1 MAEIDVTK
9 SSSSSVEITKD
20 ELVDGLRNIPQ
31 KNRNKLKTRLSS
43 PTAQYNLDTLNRG
56 NQVLNFLKDQGYTYE
71 LQTRSRGNGLLAKV
85 RGLGGNDFLITVA
98 MADDPNSRQAYNRNG
113 ANKVGNVTMNNRN
126 FYTANQGLQNTFD
139 MFLALTGK
147 LSVEID
153 PPKDS
158 SSKRKRD
165 KFDMAY
171 NIVDENGKVV
181 SRFFRRKLKENDLE
195 LERDGFEQTVEP
207 DDFLIEAFGEDDT
220 SLIRSPLEELIHE
233 TNERIER
240 EADENNMIMIVN
252 QGFQEHIEVA
262 PIQYD
267 NNRTYENMDLD
278 MLLALNDR
286 NTLADAIV
294 REMLVNE
301 DFTLDN
307 DQIIAEDGLKD
318 LLMENTAGIRA
329 NTIDPNELG
338 PNYQAV
344 LDMVHDNLEKQ
355 NITNIEVSI
364 DEDHVIHWTGER
376 GYYQGINSRRKNE
389 TKELSGEIG
398 QVFLPDDEGIINTK
412 FRTVEASSDRNYR
425 MIPSYTA
432 YYADRDGIEI
442 IPKTKYAKVKDK
454 NENERE
460 GEFVIRENGEL
471 LKIPDPDE
479 KNATPRHW
487 TLDELSPEKIK
498 KMSTMIAAR
507 SSHKTFGV
515 PIAMTQREKKVYE
528 VATVTLE
535 DGREVVADENG
546 NPLTHPKDK
555 NMMFSKEQFPEHILK
570 AQINSINRR
579 NALRPNDQIPMIGYT
594 TRKPTLRESIRVRGF
609 EQSLEQNLEAIIARQ
624 VLQEQSSYKDTT
636 SLNKLYHGDVYG
648 TRVKGDKGLTPSVI
662 KTYRNRV
669 RFPNEITDMSYEE
682 LDEGLEYD
690 SKGDVIEYRKS
701 ATHRHNLIAFEGI
714 FDRSLSSDG
723 QALGKIKYL
732 NNGVTVNQDGS
743 LNVPENNYTSAAPIY
758 DDVPYTWGDPS
769 DRAMM
774 GPNQVMKS
782 RDVSNATVAL
792 MSYKGY
798 TFEDGAV
805 ISEDYAKRMG
815 AIVNGYDENGEPI
828 PLQVGDKISDM
839 HGNKATISY
848 IATPEKDKLFKEN
861 PQLDVIMNPHSIP
874 SRKNTGV
881 VLEMQKNGNFQDI
894 TLNGEKVAEAG
905 TLGVVLTNITAKD
918 KTHTYEQGEGRL
930 GRSFGVQE
938 AWVANALELDG
949 VMDEVYGEN
958 KKAYERLRKYM
969 NVTGLDMD
977 EDGVMYQSNSV
988 KYDPETGEYNMEVID
1003 FKGYDKEQGLS
1014 LPEGEAAIK
1023 LPVNVD
1029 LPSGRSSDTL
1039 YVLPEEFRKTQELY
1053 DGGRMYHDYSRVY
1066 SEIAEISGDFEL
1078 KKQEWIRNY
1087 IGENG
1092 ENNFDFTDKQQLD
1105 MFMEYIPD
1113 EHRKEISDYITQTQ
1127 NEIQGKVSQLTDRI
1141 VEDKLGGFV
1150 TIDQEKNRELR
1161 DGAAVKRS
1169 IMKRDIMGRQVPH
1182 SATSVVTADPNVD
1195 INTIKVSPEIYEKMA
1210 LKNPEEDRVLL
1221 WRDPALH
1228 DGSMRS
1234 FKIEKDENLVGVGI
1248 NPLVTESFGMDF
1260 DGDTVGLYAPKS
1272 EAAQKDLKEKAALEK
1287 HLIDPT
1293 SEEFTGNIGMDF
1305 VSSAYKAGYV
1315 GENITQ
1321 GRLKGREDEV
1331 KDMNP
1336 KDQLQFMLTEM
1347 AKEENGAEKINQLWK
1362 DTVTSEEYNIGA
1374 SKIDLRDRE
1383 AFRDSMMH
1391 MAKIGAKGKPSGIQ
1405 SEIEQRFDKE
1415 GITSYAKKMKHADF
1429 RSTAKG
1435 KNGNE
1440 PTVMQYYDRAV
1451 FMVDLKNKIE
1461 NPKSKDEKKQ
1471 SEAQLKYMLTAGHYR
1486 TDKKTGFKTWVE
1498 HTGGLARDYNR
1509 TREAQAG
1516 KVDLTGRAG
1525 AKSQKLVS
1533 IMYDDKDGA
1542 MSAME
1547 VTEPLTQATLKL
1559 KHNPEDTPEIENLLN
1574 DFDKLL
1580 NEGGKSKNDFIGAF
1594 TNEKGSGMY
1603 DKIGLNVNKKHLS
1616 KVFDAISDGDKQNP
1630 TTRPIEDV
1638 MNEKMSP
1645 LMKVNMKGYDA
1656 IREMAEDNSNNLRKI
1671 ARGHQD
1677 VKLHS
1682 FKDGNYSGKHV
1693 PKNLKDVSAPS
1704 IKKEADKCYDRALAK
1719 HNEQEKQKVQESE
1732 KRHNKVAVEQER
1744 PTNNKEIN
1752 ASQEYTNKEHVI
1764 KEEVKN
1770 VSSKTHSNDWYVVN
1784 KVMPVDEVEAK
1795 DQAKQAF
1802 DKQNHN
1808 GKSFDEYYEE
1818 VSKSEDPKE
1827 NPIMQL
1833 ENDPDYQDYKY
1844 GKSYGNDSKDPNYT
1858 NFTAYKE
1865 HLNQEQSKKAQRIA
1879 KENKKNN
1886 VRTERIKKEDM
1897 TDVITKSIANGEV
1910 KDVSEQISRQDNDS
1924 IKNRVELVNKIK
1936 NEPVDLNT
1944 EYIEVSKEEA
1954 LQKFAKD
1961 FEKEPVLNNDDM
1973 SVSEYIN
1980 DLDDEFPIEER
1991 LEIDES
1997 YQRYKRVEKEDPS
2010 IDYDT
2015 FKYIDDRINN
2025 FDKEV
2030 ELNEKVVEYE
2040 EELNREKPK
2049 VQPARVQKVEPEGF
2063 EMA

>member
-31 KNRNKLKTRLSS
+31 KNKNKLKTRLSS

-71 LQTRSRGNGLLAKV
+71 LQARSRGNGLLAKV
-85 RGLGGNDFLITVA
+85 RGLGGSDFLITVA
-98 MADDPNSRQAYNRNG
+98 MADDLEKNENSYDRNG

-126 FYTANQGLQNTFD
+126 FYTASQGQGLQNTFD

-147 LSVEID
+147 LQVEID

-165 KFDMAY
+165 KFDRAY
-171 NIVDENGKVV
+171 NVVDENGNVL
-181 SRFFRRKLKENDLE
+181 SRFFRRKTRENDMQLEPNDLE
-195 LERDGFEQTVEP
+195 QDLEP
-207 DDFLIEAFGEDDT
+207 DEFLVEAFGEDDT
-220 SLIRSPLEELIHE
+220 SLTRSPLEELIHE

-252 QGFQEHIEVA
+252 QGFQENIEVA

-318 LLMENTAGIRA
+318 LLMENTAGIRS
-329 NTIDPNELG
+329 NTVNPNELG

-344 LDMVHDNLEKQ
+344 LDMVRENLEKQ
-355 NITNIEVSI
+355 NMSNINVSI

-376 GYYQGINSRRKNE
+376 SYYQGISSKRKNE

-398 QVFLPDDEGIINTK
+398 QIFLPNESGIINTK
-412 FRTVEASSDRNYR
+412 FRTVEASSDRNYK
-425 MIPSYTA
+425 MIPSYTG
-432 YYADRDGIEI
+432 YYADRDGVEI
-442 IPKTKYAKVKDK
+442 VPETKYGKLD
-454 NENERE
+454 NRE
-460 GEFVIRENGEL
+460 GQFVVRENGEF
-471 LKIPDPDE
+471 LKIPDPDI
-479 KNATPRHW
+479 KGSKPRYW

-498 KMSTMIAAR
+498 KMSMMISR
-507 SSHKTFGV
+507 SPRSEFRV

-535 DGREVVADENG
+535 DGREVVADEHG

-579 NALRPNDQIPMIGYT
+579 NAARPNDQIPMIGYT

-609 EQSLEQNLEAIIARQ
+609 DQSLEQNLEAIIARQ

-648 TRVKGDKGLTPSVI
+648 TRIKGEGFPPESVI
-662 KTYRNRV
+662 ETYKNRV
-669 RFPNEITDMSYEE
+669 RFPNEITDMSNEE
-682 LDEGLEYD
+682 LDDALTID
-690 SKGDVIEYRKS
+690 SKGQTVDFRKS
-701 ATHRHNLIAFEGI
+701 ATHRHNLIAFEGV

-732 NNGVTVNQDGS
+732 NEGVTVNRDGS
-743 LNVPENNYTSAAPIY
+743 LNIPEDNYMAAAPIY
-758 DDVPYTWGDPS
+758 KDMPYSWGDPS

-774 GPNQVMKS
+774 GGNQYMKA
-782 RDVSNATVAL
+782 RAVEPTKVAF
-792 MSYKGY
+792 MTYKGY
-798 TFEDGAV
+798 THED
-805 ISEDYAKRMG
+805 
-815 AIVNGYDENGEPI
+815 AIVMSKNYARKAGLIANGIDDANEIIELEI
-828 PLQVGDKISDM
+828 GDKMSDK
-839 HGNKATISY
+839 HGNKGVISRKA
-848 IATPEKDKLFKEN
+848 IILDDPIFEQNPELE
-861 PQLDVIMNPHSIP
+861 VIVNPHSVP

-881 VLEMQKNGNFQDI
+881 ILEMQANGGIEDVMYNGKVVGQMGTIDMITTDI
-894 TLNGEKVAEAG
+894 TAE
-905 TLGVVLTNITAKD
+905 D
-918 KTHTYEQGEGRL
+918 KTHTYEHGEGRL

-969 NVTGLDMD
+969 NVTGLDID

-988 KYDPETGEYNMEVID
+988 KYDPETREYNMEVID

-1078 KKQEWIRNY
+1078 KKQEWIQNY

-1113 EHRKEISDYITQTQ
+1113 EHKQEISEHITRTQ
-1127 NEIQGKVSQLTDRI
+1127 NDIQGKVSQLTDRI

-1150 TIDQEKNRELR
+1150 SIDQEKNRELR

-1182 SATSVVTADPNVD
+1182 SATSVVAADPTVD
-1195 INTIKVSPEIYEKMA
+1195 IDTIRVSPEIYEKMN

-1234 FKIEKDENLVGVGI
+1234 FKIEKDESIKGVGI

-1272 EAAQKDLKEKAALEK
+1272 EAAQKDLREKAALEK

-1347 AKEENGAEKINQLWK
+1347 AKEDNGAKQINQLWM
-1362 DTVTSEEYNIGA
+1362 DTVTTDNNIGA
-1374 SKIDLRDRE
+1374 SRINVRTRE
-1383 AFRDSMMH
+1383 EVLESMMH
-1391 MAKIGAKGKPSGIQ
+1391 MAKIGAKGKPKGIQ
-1405 SEIEQRFDKE
+1405 SELEQQFDKE
-1415 GITSYAKKMKHADF
+1415 GITSYAQKMKHADF

-1440 PTVMQYYDRAV
+1440 PTVMQYYDRGKY
-1451 FMVDLKNKIE
+1451 MLDLKKQIE
-1461 NPKSKDEKKQ
+1461 DEKLDPKKKDL
-1471 SEAQLKYMLTAGHYR
+1471 AGKQLKYMLTAGHYR
-1486 TDKKTGFKTWVE
+1486 TDKKTGFTEWVE
-1498 HTGGLARDYNR
+1498 HKGSMARDYNR

-1580 NEGGKSKNDFIGAF
+1580 NEGGKSKNDFISEF
-1594 TNEKGSGMY
+1594 TNEKGTGMY

-1616 KVFDAISDGDKQNP
+1616 KVFDAISDGDKENP

-1671 ARGHQD
+1671 AMGYQD

-1719 HNEQEKQKVQESE
+1719 HNEQEKQKVQEVE
-1732 KRHNKVAVEQER
+1732 KSPSKSNVEQEHSI
-1744 PTNNKEIN
+1744 NNKVDKT
-1752 ASQEYTNKEHVI
+1752 SQEFVNKEHVI
-1764 KEEVKN
+1764 KEEVKQ
-1770 VSSKTHSNDWYVVN
+1770 VASKTHSNDWYVVN
-1784 KVMPVDEVEAK
+1784 KVMPVDEKEAK

-1833 ENDPDYQDYKY
+1833 ENDPDYQNYKY
-1844 GKSYGNDSKDPNYT
+1844 AKSYENDSKDPKYA

-1865 HLNQEQSKKAQRIA
+1865 HLNQEQSKEAQRIA

-1961 FEKEPVLNNDDM
+1961 YEKEPVLNNDDM